1 MSLCCVSACVLRP
14 DPSSMRISAP
24 YRTGRRGIPPGGDT
38 SCMPLEPEA
47 EHSVRHSP
55 HMHTGKQHTHIR

>member
-1 MSLCCVSACVLRP
+1 
-14 DPSSMRISAP
+14 MRIFAP
-24 YRTGRRGIPPGGDT
+24 YRTGHGIPIPPGDT

-55 HMHTGKQHTHIR
+55 YMHTGK